1 MVSKVMRHKS
11 LKHYIGKFYVP
22 TCPIFTGLV
31 TNVISHD
38 LYMLSR
44 SKLKRYIY
52 IFQQH
57 AFKATLILLYIAATV
72 L

>member
-1 MVSKVMRHKS
+1 MCPHALFSQAWSQMSYLITYTCSVEAN
-11 LKHYIGKFYVP
+11 LKDI
-22 TCPIFTGLV
+22 
-31 TNVISHD
+31 
-38 LYMLSR
+38 
-44 SKLKRYIY
+44 YIY